1 MNDSSASPVEASPA
15 ATAKRDVLIWDWPV
29 RVGHWLMALSFAC
42 AYITAESERWRLVHV
57 TFGYTLMGL
66 VAFRIVWGLIGT
78 RHARFSSFVRGPAAV
93 KAYLADMLRGEPA
106 RHVGHNPAGALAI
119 ILLLGISLAVTASG
133 WAVFNDLGSEWLED
147 AHEALATLMLL
158 IVGTHISGVLIS
170 SRVHRE
176 NLVAAMVNGRKA
188 APIQD
193 GIHKAWA
200 PVAALIL
207 AAVLVFWWW
216 QYQQAPAPVP
226 GDQQGQVTTKSKAH
240 DDDDD

>member
-1 MNDSSASPVEASPA
+1 MNDSSASHAEASPA
-15 ATAKRDVLIWDWPV
+15 AAARRDVLIWDWPV
-29 RVGHWLMALSFAC
+29 RVGHWLMALSFAG

-66 VAFRIVWGLIGT
+66 VVFRIVWGLIGT

-93 KAYLADMLRGEPA
+93 KAYMGDMLRGEPA

-119 ILLLGISLAVTASG
+119 LLLLGISLAVTASG

-176 NLVAAMVNGRKA
+176 NLVAAMLDGRKA
-188 APIQD
+188 AASQD
-193 GIHKAWA
+193 GIRKTWA

-216 QYQQAPAPVP
+216 QYQQAPSPLP
-226 GDQQGQVTTKSKAH
+226 GDQQGQIATPGKAR